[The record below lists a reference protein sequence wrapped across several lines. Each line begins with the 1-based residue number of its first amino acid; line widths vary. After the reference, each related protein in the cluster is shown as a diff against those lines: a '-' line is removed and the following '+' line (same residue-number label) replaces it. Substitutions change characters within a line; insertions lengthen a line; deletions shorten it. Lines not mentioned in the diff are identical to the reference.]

1 MIKANGDLLM
11 DNSILNGLKEN
22 LNFKLTENGALAHK
36 DTLDDVY
43 TMFAF
48 GGAYRKR
55 SEADC
60 ILLFKNAFEQDEVM
74 ALKCLFYLRDIRG
87 GQGERRFFRVCFK
100 WLCDNHPEAAKRNL
114 DNVSEFGRWDDL
126 IYTVA
131 DTKLEDYAMF
141 KIKEQLVLDLE
152 CKTPSLLG
160 KWLPSENASSYSTT
174 KMANKVR
181 KYLKMTHK
189 EYRKVLSTLR
199 TRINIVEKLMS
210 ENRWDEIEFD
220 KIPSKAGLIY
230 RNAFAR
236 RDLIQQK
243 YKEFIKS
250 ETTTVNAKTLYPYD
264 IVAKATDAFDWY
276 GRFDEK
282 KLDAIERASLEKY
295 WNNQENYFK
304 DDNTSMLCVVD
315 TSGSM
320 QGSEAAAPINVAIS
334 LGMYAA
340 ERAKGVFKDHYIS
353 FSSRPQL
360 IRIEGIDFVD
370 KVHRIYETNLCE
382 NTNLTAVFDLLK
394 DMILCG
400 AAKAEDLPD
409 RIVVIS
415 DMEIDSGA
423 RQYSYYGDAWST
435 ANAKTTME
443 KVRQEWAAAG
453 LKLPKL
459 TYWCVES
466 RNNTVLDLGPDVS
479 LVSGASAT
487 TFEMVMKDVTGI
499 DLMREKLLSKRY
511 EIVK

>member
-1 MIKANGDLLM
+1 MVN
-11 DNSILNGLKEN
+11 DNSILNGLKQINNYKE
-22 LNFKLTENGALAHK
+22 TENGAVAYK
-36 DTLDDVY
+36 STLDAVY
-43 TMFAF
+43 DMFAF

-55 SEADC
+55 SDADC
-60 ILLFKNAFEQDEVM
+60 ILLFKNAIEQNETM

-100 WLCDNHPEAAKRNL
+100 WLCDNYPEAAKRNL

-126 IYTVA
+126 IYTAA

-141 KIKEQLVLDLE
+141 KIKEQLVLDLD

-243 YKEFIKS
+243 YKEFIQS
-250 ETTTVNAKTLYPYD
+250 EKTTVNAKTLYPYD
-264 IVAKATDAFDWY
+264 IVAGVTKHLGWY
-276 GRFDEK
+276 GEGDI
-282 KLDAIERASLEKY
+282 DSTERASLEKY
-295 WNNQENYFK
+295 WNNQENYLK

-320 QGSEAAAPINVAIS
+320 QGREAAAPINVAIS

-340 ERAKGVFKDHYIS
+340 ERAKGVFKNHYIS

-360 IRIEGIDFVD
+360 IPIEGIDFVD
-370 KVHRIYETNLCE
+370 KVQRIYRTNLCE

-394 DMILCG
+394 DMVLSG
-400 AAKAEDLPD
+400 LAKAEDLPD

-423 RQYSYYGDAWST
+423 RQGSYWGTSYASEAWST
-435 ANAKTTME
+435 NNARTTME
-443 KVRQEWAAAG
+443 RVRQQWAAAG
-453 LKLPKL
+453 LKLPRL
-459 TYWCVES
+459 IYWNVEA

-487 TFEMVMKDVTGI
+487 TFEMVMKDTTGI
-499 DLMREKLLSKRY
+499 DLMNEKLLSKRY
-511 EIVK
+511 ETVK

>member
-1 MIKANGDLLM
+1 MVN
-11 DNSILNGLKEN
+11 DNSILNGLKQINNYKE
-22 LNFKLTENGALAHK
+22 TENGAVAYK
-36 DTLDDVY
+36 STLDAVY
-43 TMFAF
+43 DMFAF

-55 SEADC
+55 SDADC
-60 ILLFKNAFEQDEVM
+60 ILLFKNAIEQNETM

-100 WLCDNHPEAAKRNL
+100 WLCDNYPEAAKRNL

-126 IYTVA
+126 IYTAA

-141 KIKEQLVLDLE
+141 KIKEQLVLDLD

-160 KWLPSENASSYSTT
+160 KWLPSENASSYATT

-243 YKEFIKS
+243 YREFIKS

-276 GRFDEK
+276 GRFDERE
-282 KLDAIERASLEKY
+282 LDAIERASLEKY

-320 QGSEAAAPINVAIS
+320 QGHEASAPINVAIS

-340 ERAKGVFKDHYIS
+340 ERAKGAFKDNYIS

-360 IRIEGIDFVD
+360 IKIEGIDFVD
-370 KVHRIYETNLCE
+370 KVHRIYKTNLCE

-394 DMILCG
+394 NMILSG
-400 AAKAEDLPD
+400 TARAEDLPD

-423 RQYSYYGDAWST
+423 RQYGGYGDAWST
-435 ANAKTTME
+435 TNAKTTME
-443 KVRQEWAAAG
+443 RVRQEWAAAG

-459 TYWCVES
+459 VYWNVEA
-466 RNNTVLDLGPDVS
+466 RDNTVLDLGPDVS

-499 DLMREKLLSKRY
+499 DLMKEKLLSKRY